1 MRTGIWRSRGETIPR
16 HGAWSGV
23 STDVRYLFLAL
34 ALAFA
39 ASLAACRSSKSSAR
53 IYEGDGPNIK
63 FDSSHAGGP
72 MSTR

>member
-1 MRTGIWRSRGETIPR
+1 
-16 HGAWSGV
+16 
-23 STDVRYLFLAL
+23 VRYLFLAL